1 MILNSPLN
9 TLPQRQANI
18 TDLDVQL
25 QLKQN
30 QEKTG
35 AKSID
40 TNRKGDFWEYHVAL
54 EAWRRGAE
62 VFMNI
67 GRTGKTDLVL
77 EKDGNLLKV
86 DVKQMRKQDGIWKSC
101 GRKKYDSHHVLVNP
115 ETREI
120 RWIKGWIPAGWE
132 NFW

>member
-1 MILNSPLN
+1 M
-9 TLPQRQANI
+9 QRPE
-18 TDLDVQL
+18 T
-25 QLKQN
+25 
-30 QEKTG
+30 TG
-35 AKSID
+35 ARSTD

-54 EAWRRGAE
+54 QAWKRGAE

-77 EKDGNLLKV
+77 EWQGKLLRV
-86 DVKQMRKQDGIWKSC
+86 DVKQMRQQNGCWKSC
-101 GRKKYDSHHVLVNP
+101 GRKKFSSHHVLVNP
-115 ETREI
+115 ETEEI